1 MAETEILRIINIE
14 TQGGVRSL
22 ADLKKEAQA
31 SAAAVEGLEKGTVA
45 YDQALAQSKKA
56 QQDYNYALRMNAA
69 DAKSADGS
77 YNSLVATMGRLKQE
91 WRATGDEAK
100 RAQLGQEI
108 LDLNNRLKEMDA
120 SVGTFGRNVGDYA
133 NQVKSALRDVPSYAK
148 AIHGPLKDVS
158 DQVGL
163 LSSQPIFGIITLLV
177 PVVTKIVEQLKESGK
192 ATEALNK
199 AATALK
205 PIMGFFQGVIET
217 LADYL
222 GDIIGKVAA
231 FTQGGIFKQIVDGVV
246 GVGNAIVRFVV
257 APFKGIVAAIQ
268 VFREQGVKGLGDAA
282 RAFAAE
288 MKQGVAFKSNYEAG
302 QVMAQTIGQGAKS
315 KKKEVAQGI
324 VKEIA
329 EEVQS
334 EISRLDFEGIERQIE
349 AQRRK
354 AQEERAA
361 FDREQLEYER
371 AFQEEIAA
379 TVAGSVDEMV
389 AKYAELE
396 EAEKRRKATVEAA
409 YSSIESVLGSVAQ
422 AWNTEIQAQV
432 SAGKIGEQE
441 ARRRFAFVKAFQLTQ
456 AVINTAS
463 GVMSV
468 FSAPDNITMTQK
480 WLQAAAVTA
489 RGAASIASI
498 SASNL
503 GTGAQAAQATQATSL
518 MNAGAS
524 APQVQTLV
532 PITRVG
538 TNAEDVDTLNSLQRS
553 QRVYVVYSD
562 IAEAGR
568 HTEVQTAE
576 STF

>member
-31 SAAAVEGLEKGTVA
+31 SAQAVEGLEKGTVA

-100 RAQLGQEI
+100 RAQLGKEI

-163 LSSQPIFGIITLLV
+163 LSGNPIFGIITLLV
-177 PVVTKIVEQLKESGK
+177 PVITKIVAELKESGK

-199 AATALK
+199 ASTALK

-222 GDIIGKVAA
+222 GDIIGKVAT
-231 FTQGGIFKQIVDGVV
+231 FTQGGLFKQIVDGVV
-246 GVGNAIVRFVV
+246 GVGNAIVKFVV
-257 APFKGIVAAIQ
+257 APFKGVVAAIQ
-268 VFREQGVKGLGDAA
+268 VFKEQGVKGLGEAA
-282 RAFAAE
+282 RAFGRE
-288 MKQGVAFKSNYEAG
+288 MKEGVAFKANYEAG

-315 KKKEVAQGI
+315 KAKEVAQGVVKDI
-324 VKEIA
+324 V
-329 EEVQS
+329 EETKS
-334 EISRLDFEGIERQIE
+334 ELLKVDFEAIERQIE

-361 FDREQLEYER
+361 FDREQLEYEK
-371 AFQEEIAA
+371 AQQAEIAA
-379 TVAGSVDEMV
+379 VVAGSVDEMV

-396 EAEKRRKATVEAA
+396 EAERRRKATVETA

-432 SAGKIGEQE
+432 SAGKVSEQE
-441 ARRRFAFVKAFQLTQ
+441 ARRRFAFVKAFQLSQ

-480 WLQAAAVTA
+480 WLQAAAVAA

-503 GTGAQAAQATQATSL
+503 GTGAAAAQATQATSL
-518 MNAGAS
+518 MNAGAQ

-538 TNAEDVDTLNSLQRS
+538 TNAEDVDTLNALQRD
-553 QRVYVVYSD
+553 QKVVLVWSD
-562 IAEAGR
+562 VEDFARKA
-568 HTEVQTAE
+568 EVQQAE
-576 STF
+576 TTF

>member
-1 MAETEILRIINIE
+1 MAENEILRIINIE
-14 TQGGVRSL
+14 TQGSVRSL
-22 ADLKKEAQA
+22 ADLKKEAEA
-31 SAAAVEGLEKGTVA
+31 SARAVDGLEKGTVA
-45 YDQALAQSKKA
+45 YDQAAAQAKKA
-56 QQDYNYALRMNAA
+56 TQDYNYALRMNAA

-100 RAQLGQEI
+100 RAQLGKEI
-108 LDLNNRLKEMDA
+108 NSLNNQLKELDA

-133 NQVKSALRDVPSYAK
+133 NQMKGVLRDVPSYAK

-163 LSSQPIFGIITLLV
+163 LSKQPIFGIITLLV
-177 PVVTKIVEQLKESGK
+177 PLVTKITSELKESGK

-205 PIMGFFQGVIET
+205 PVMGFFQGVIET

-222 GDIIGKVAA
+222 GQIIDKVAT
-231 FTQGGIFKQIVDGVV
+231 FTQGGLFKQIVDGVV
-246 GVGNAIVRFVV
+246 GVGNAIVKFVV
-257 APFKGIVAAIQ
+257 APFKGVVAAIQ
-268 VFREQGVKGLGDAA
+268 VFREEGVKGLGNAA

-288 MKQGVAFKSNYEAG
+288 MKEGVAFRSNYEAG
-302 QVMAQTIGQGAKS
+302 QVLAQTIGQGAKS
-315 KKKEVAQGI
+315 KTKEVVQGVVKDI
-324 VKEIA
+324 V
-329 EEVQS
+329 EETKS
-334 EISRLDFEGIERQIE
+334 ELLKVDFEALERQVE
-349 AQRRK
+349 AERR
-354 AQEERAA
+354 ARQQEQAA
-361 FDREQLEYER
+361 FDKEQLEYEKGYQ
-371 AFQEEIAA
+371 AEIAA
-379 TVAGSVDEMV
+379 AVAGSVDEMV

-396 EAEKRRKATVEAA
+396 EAERRRKATIETA
-409 YSSIESVLGSVAQ
+409 YASIESVLGSVAQ

-432 SAGKIGEQE
+432 NAGKISEQE
-441 ARRRFAFVKAFQLTQ
+441 ARRRFAFVKAFQLSQ

-480 WLQAAAVTA
+480 WLQAAAVAA

-503 GTGAQAAQATQATSL
+503 GTGAAASQATQATSL

-538 TNAEDVDTLNSLQRS
+538 TNAEDVDELNALQRS

-562 IAEAGR
+562 IEQAGR
-568 HTEVQTAE
+568 QTEVQRAE
-576 STF
+576 GTW